1 MPLNVSSKIFT
12 KVAMNRISHIATKVI
27 SPTQTTFLPGRY
39 IMEGVII
46 LHEIIH
52 EMHRKKKDGLIFKID
67 FGKAYGKIN
76 WSFVQQTLRMNGFSP
91 TWCRWIASLMEGG
104 HVGVKINDQDGQN
117 FQTKKGVRQGDPL
130 SAIIFNIVVDMLAIL
145 IKRAKEEGQV
155 AGVIPHLV
163 DDGLSI
169 L

>member
-12 KVAMNRISHIATKVI
+12 KVAMNRISHIAMKVI

-67 FGKAYGKIN
+67 FEKAYGKIN
-76 WSFVQQTLRMNGFSP
+76 WSFV
-91 TWCRWIASLMEGG
+91 
-104 HVGVKINDQDGQN
+104 
-117 FQTKKGVRQGDPL
+117 
-130 SAIIFNIVVDMLAIL
+130 
-145 IKRAKEEGQV
+145 
-155 AGVIPHLV
+155 
-163 DDGLSI
+163 
-169 L
+169 